1 MDQFIA
7 GSEALEALS
16 REVQNAPWVA
26 IDTEFLRE
34 RTFRPKLCLIQ
45 VATPGG
51 IYCVDPLVQD
61 IDPLFAALE
70 GGAIKIGH
78 ALRQD
83 LEILHQRR
91 GRLPAPLADTQIA
104 AMLLGY
110 NDQTGYAALVQAE
123 LGITL
128 DKRHTR
134 TDWSRRPL
142 SEDQLRYAGN
152 DVRHLPV
159 LHERLGQRLAELG
172 RLDWFEEECGRLL
185 SADRYEDGIGAVAA
199 RFVYAHQLAPSAQ
212 QALWALIQWREET
225 ASRLDR
231 PRRWILS
238 DETLMRIAARRP
250 ARTQEL
256 HRIKGL
262 APQVLRFASELIAA
276 ITEGAQHE
284 TPLWQPTMP
293 LGEDEQRRFDA
304 LATLIRGKAENLGL
318 TTTVLATRRE
328 IEAAARGNPAVFHS
342 GWRRA
347 VLGREFDAIMEMS

>member
-1 MDQFIA
+1 VDQFIA
-7 GSEALEALS
+7 GPEALEALS
-16 REVQNAPWVA
+16 REVWNAPWVA

-34 RTFRPKLCLIQ
+34 RTFRPRLCLIQ
-45 VATPGG
+45 VATPDGV
-51 IYCVDPLVQD
+51 YCVDPLAQD

-110 NDQTGYAALVQAE
+110 NDQTGYAALVQSE

-142 SEDQLRYAGN
+142 SEEQLCYAGN
-152 DVRHLPV
+152 DVRHLPM
-159 LHERLGQRLAELG
+159 LHERLVQQLTELG

-199 RFVYAHQLAPSAQ
+199 RFVYAHQLAPPAQ
-212 QALWALIQWREET
+212 RALWALIRWREQT
-225 ASRLDR
+225 ARRLDR

-238 DETLMRIAARRP
+238 DEVLMRIAARHP
-250 ARTQEL
+250 ARVQEL
-256 HRIKGL
+256 HGIKGL
-262 APQVLRFASELIAA
+262 APQALRFAGELVAVIA
-276 ITEGAQHE
+276 EGAPQE

-293 LGEDEQRRFDA
+293 LGEEEQRRFDA
-304 LATLIRGKAENLGL
+304 LATLIRAKAESLGL
-318 TTTVLATRRE
+318 ATTVLATRRE
-328 IEAAARGNPAVFHS
+328 VEAAARGNPAVFHS
-342 GWRRA
+342 GWRHA
-347 VLGREFDAIMEMS
+347 VLGREFDAIMATR